1 MSNRNNRTNFIVQG
15 SILAFTSILV
25 RIIGIIYR
33 IPLQNILKDEGMG
46 YYSSAFEIYSVLL
59 LLSSYSLPTAVSKLV
74 AARTAL
80 GRVRS
85 AYRIFLGALVLA
97 LVTGVTASVILFL
110 GARSFATAM
119 GYPPSYI
126 AIQALAPT
134 LFVMAV
140 VGVLRGYFQGLGTM
154 IPTAF
159 SQVLEQIDNAVISIV
174 AALYLFQAGLAVNKA
189 KKTGEFA
196 YAYAA
201 AGGTI
206 GTGIGAATALIFLIL
221 VFMMYRK
228 VLKKQI
234 HHDHSGYEETY
245 RDIMKL
251 LLVTVFPVILST
263 TVYNIS
269 GLLDGGIMGNLL
281 KFQGYSESERSE
293 LWGIFSGRYRILTTV
308 PISIAAAL
316 ASSIIPSLTTSVA
329 EGNKGQIINKIN
341 TAVRFTMIIA
351 IPCAVGLAVLGYP
364 IISLL
369 FQQENAR
376 LAASL
381 LSIGAASI
389 IFYSLSTITNSV
401 LQGIDKMKLPV
412 KHAAI
417 SLLIHTIILVILLVL
432 FHLNVY
438 AVVIADMLFPL
449 FVCILNSH
457 SLAKYIGYK
466 QEIVKTFLL
475 PLLSAVIMGAIT
487 FGTYKVGILVLKNNA
502 ICTILSVMLS
512 VLVYGVLLLIL
523 KVVDEEELYRFPKG
537 RTIVSIAKKLH
548 LLV

>member
-85 AYRIFLGALVLA
+85 AYRIFRGALILA

-110 GARSFATAM
+110 GARSFAAAM

-159 SQVLEQIDNAVISIV
+159 SQVLEQIANAVISIV

-189 KKTGEFA
+189 KQTGEFA

-251 LLVTVFPVILST
+251 LLITVFPVILST

-381 LSIGAASI
+381 LRIGAASI